1 MTVKEFYE
9 YMKEKG
15 AENYEMG
22 NDYYDG
28 YGANDVKDWYIDEEE
43 EQVYTKYE
51 C

>member
-9 YMKEKG
+9 YMVKQG

-22 NDYYDG
+22 NYYYNG
-28 YGANDVKDWYIDEEE
+28 YGEYKEDYWEIDHENKK
-43 EQVYTKYE
+43 VTTDFE

>member
-9 YMKEKG
+9 YMVKNG

-22 NDYYDG
+22 NYYYNG
-28 YGANDVKDWYIDEEE
+28 YGKDHADDWEIDHEKKK
-43 EQVYTKYE
+43 VTTDYE